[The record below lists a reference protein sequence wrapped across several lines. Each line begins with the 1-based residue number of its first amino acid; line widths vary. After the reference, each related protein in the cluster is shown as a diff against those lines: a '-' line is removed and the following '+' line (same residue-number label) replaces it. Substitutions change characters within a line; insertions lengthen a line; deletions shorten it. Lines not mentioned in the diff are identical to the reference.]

1 MHIAIYCNVY
11 CITPRGYCYNVG
23 MDIVPTPIDIAIM
36 FMDIVLTY
44 GYRYNAVMDIVPI
57 YAHRYIL

>member
-1 MHIAIYCNVY
+1 MYTVLC
-11 CITPRGYCYNVG
+11 PRGYCYNVG
-23 MDIVPTPIDIAIM
+23 MDIVPTLIDIAIM